1 MISMTCGG
9 YAQPTRFL
17 GGSDHSP
24 VNSVTSPVVIRYPPK
39 ENYNLICRC
48 DDKFFE
54 GKAWFAL
61 RRPDGG
67 NGSFD
72 KGGLASHRKVLDSIL
87 FCLYDTMYLCL

>member
-1 MISMTCGG
+1 MTNGG
-9 YAQPTRFL
+9 DAQSTRFL
-17 GGSDHSP
+17 GGGERSP
-24 VNSVTSPVVIRYPPK
+24 VNSVTSLVVIRYPPK

-61 RRPDGG
+61 RRPDGD

-72 KGGLASHRKVLDSIL
+72 KDGLASHRKVLDSIL
-87 FCLYDTMYLCL
+87 FRLYDTMYLCL